1 MILKKLKIRI
11 MIKNSIFTSKSIIA
25 FALILLTSNG
35 YFAQSPGGVSAS
47 GSNELWLDAS
57 RLTLSNNATVSPW
70 TDVSGNNN
78 HASSGTVERPL
89 FKTNQIN
96 GKPAIKFDG
105 VNDRLRT
112 GSIAA
117 LNTNTITTFSVF
129 NSAATNTGVVSM
141 NAYTSGA
148 GTASYTI
155 NGMYYSP
162 SNSILNFSTRN
173 ADGSGA
179 NQLKNPYSGSV
190 VLTSMIWNGSTSLI
204 SKLDGSIN
212 NSGVGGNAIP
222 SGNLGVTLAANWTG
236 NYYLDVLMAEH
247 IVYSSALSSAEVNI
261 VENYL
266 AAKYNLT
273 ISNDMY
279 AHQAVYGNDVIGL
292 GQESDGNN
300 LSAQGTSN
308 LSLSIASLND
318 GEYIFAGHNNAGYSL
333 NIVDVPSNYSRYNQV
348 WQADVTGV
356 PGTITVAFDVSTYS
370 LGGQNNYVLFV
381 DADGVFANGAT
392 EYVGVYNSGTVTF
405 SNVVMT
411 DDAYFTLANNTGE
424 ILSTGVTNDW
434 HTETTWSCGC
444 IPSILTDVNIL
455 NGHTVVISGQNAYV
469 ASLTI
474 NGSLTIAGSETLEV
488 SEDFNNNNTFVAG
501 TSTLLFKGSTAQNLN
516 GTTQFHHLTIN
527 NTSGVSNLGSISV
540 QGWLNVIAG
549 TLNTGNSLTLLS
561 NASGTAGV
569 KRPEVGT
576 VSGTVTLQRYLNE
589 GESWYLLGPSVIGGT
604 LEDWNQEFEMQGFQG
619 SEWLGGSPSVY
630 YYNQNNNVTSYYDGY
645 VVPSNSTDVI
655 PLTRGWQAYVGNDS
669 YATGARTID
678 ITGNLGLGFYSIV
691 CLYQNKIGN
700 IEEDGW
706 SLIAN
711 PFAAPVSWSKITKSG
726 LFDEAQYKKADGSSA
741 VIDNNFILAPGEAFW
756 VHYNPGAGGRVQ
768 FEVGD
773 VAATLTDN
781 YNNRMS
787 NQQVFSEPVITFALT
802 EKTTNYTDYC
812 YVGFSDEAT
821 NDKDMLIDNYKL
833 PQSNLYLPNIATIVN
848 GKKLLKNILNSK
860 SNIVVPIKIYY
871 SISSGEKKEFTLNL
885 SNVSSVL
892 EQNKL
897 IVLEDKLLNSF
908 TTINKDSEIEFSMND
923 DINEPRFFL
932 HISTPLE
939 VSYKSV
945 SCNGKNDGFAEAKT
959 TDGSLTTFVWKNING
974 DLIKEEKNTDY
985 SKLSGLIAGIYFVES
1000 HNSRQKIEIYN
1011 PEEIMA
1017 SFTAS
1022 YGGLDFGSSIES
1034 TQNDTLFVK
1043 TDDEIYFESIVTG
1056 ANNYMWEFGDYTF
1069 STLESPKHKYFNEGV
1084 YKVNLKASSL
1094 SCDVNSEVFIKVSKN
1109 NIQLANLFDEVNVI
1123 VKENNL
1129 NLFMNNNYSG
1139 VVSFEVLNSLGQ
1151 TVYSSSKQ
1159 IASNHIEEIKLNVS
1173 SGVYMLKIEGLNNSK
1188 TKKIV
1193 LN

>member
-1 MILKKLKIRI
+1 MILKKLKTRI
-11 MIKNSIFTSKSIIA
+11 MIKNSIFKSKSIIA

-35 YFAQSPGGVSAS
+35 YFAQSPGGVAAS

-57 RLTLSNNATVSPW
+57 TLSLSNNAQVSSW
-70 TDVSGNNN
+70 TDVSGKNN
-78 HASSGTVERPL
+78 HATSINSARPL
-89 FKTNQIN
+89 FKTNQVN
-96 GKPAIKFDG
+96 GKPAIDFDG

-112 GSIAA
+112 NAIAA
-117 LNTNTITTFSVF
+117 LNTSAQTSFSVF
-129 NSAATNTGVVSM
+129 SSASVNTGVVYK
-141 NAYTSGA
+141 NAYSSGA
-148 GTASYTI
+148 GSSSNFMYGIDYLPSTTRLSY
-155 NGMYYSP
+155 
-162 SNSILNFSTRN
+162 STRN
-173 ADGSGA
+173 SNGTAVSQIKTSYNGS
-179 NQLKNPYSGSV
+179 LSLSS
-190 VLTSMIWNGSTSLI
+190 LRWNGASSLV
-204 SKLDGSIN
+204 SKYNGSIVS
-212 NSGVGGNAIP
+212 SGIGGNASP
-222 SGNLGVTLAANWTG
+222 ANNLGVTIGANWQG
-236 NYYLDVLMAEH
+236 NSYLDLLMAEH
-247 IVYSSALSSAEVNI
+247 ITYSSSLSTAEINI

-273 ISNDMY
+273 INNDMY
-279 AHQAVYGNDVIGL
+279 AHQATYGNDVIGL

-308 LSLSIASLND
+308 LSISIASLND
-318 GEYIFAGHNNAGYSL
+318 GEYIFAGHNNAGYSA
-333 NIVDVPSNYSRYNQV
+333 NIADVPTNYSRYNQV
-348 WQADVTGV
+348 WRADVTGA
-356 PGTITVAFDVSTYS
+356 PGTITVAFDVSTYP

-381 DADGVFANGAT
+381 DADGVFATGAT
-392 EYVGVYNSGTVTF
+392 EYVGVYNSGVVTF
-405 SNVVMT
+405 SNVVMS
-411 DDAYFTLANNTGE
+411 DDSYFTLANSPST

-434 HTETTWSCGC
+434 HLTTTWDCLC
-444 IPSILTDVNIL
+444 IPSLGNEVTIQ
-455 NGHTVVISGQNAYV
+455 NGHSVFINGQKATAASVIIDGTLTFSGSDTLELAKDFTNNNSFISG
-469 ASLTI
+469 T
-474 NGSLTIAGSETLEV
+474 G
-488 SEDFNNNNTFVAG
+488 
-501 TSTLLFKGSTAQNLN
+501 TLLFKGSSAQSISGTSTLYNLY
-516 GTTQFHHLTIN
+516 IN
-527 NTSGVSNLGSISV
+527 NSFGVTNTGNLSI
-540 QGWLNVIAG
+540 QGWLNVISG
-549 TLNTGNSLTLLS
+549 NITTGNNLTLLS
-561 NASGTAGV
+561 NSSGTAGV
-569 KRPEVGT
+569 KNPATGT
-576 VSGTVTLQRYLNE
+576 IIGNVTVQRYLNE
-589 GESWYLLGPSVIGGT
+589 GEAWYLLAPGVTGGT

-619 SEWLGGSPSVY
+619 SDWLGGAPSVY
-630 YYNQNNNVTSYYDGY
+630 YYNQNNNATSYYDGY
-645 VVPSNSTDVI
+645 TVPTNSADVI
-655 PLTRGWQAYVGNDS
+655 GLNRGWYAYVGNDS

-678 ITGNLGLGFYSIV
+678 ITGTLALGYKSTV
-691 CLYQNKIGN
+691 CLHVVKIGDPA
-700 IEEDGW
+700 EDGW
-706 SLIAN
+706 SLITN
-711 PFAAPVSWSKITKSG
+711 PFAASVAWNKVKKTG
-726 LFDEAQYKKADGSSA
+726 LFDEAQYNKTDGSNA
-741 VIDNNFILAPGEAFW
+741 VMDNSFVLAPGEAFW
-756 VHYNPGAGGRVQ
+756 VHYNPGSGGQIQ

-821 NDKDMLIDNYKL
+821 NDKDMLIANYKL
-833 PQSNLYLPNIATIVN
+833 PQSNLYLPNIATMVN

-1129 NLFMNNNYSG
+1129 NVFMNNNYSG